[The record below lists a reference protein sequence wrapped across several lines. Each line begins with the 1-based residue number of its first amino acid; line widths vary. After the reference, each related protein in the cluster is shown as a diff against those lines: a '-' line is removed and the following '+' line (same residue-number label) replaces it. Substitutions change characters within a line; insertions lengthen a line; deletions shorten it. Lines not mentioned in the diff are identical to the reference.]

1 MSFLAEGGFLEDSQP
16 VSQKKTQDDKG
27 ITALTCIFV
36 TVMVFGIVGMVPEK
50 TQGVVVKRDKNL
62 LYVKNLQDTS
72 KYVVFSNDLCLKPYG
87 AKAFPYVNVGDT
99 LDYGTQAAS
108 TVKFDQV
115 KRINSQKLADFVK
128 EREKMQRS
136 VSEQKTR

>member
-1 MSFLAEGGFLEDSQP
+1 MSSVIKGP
-16 VSQKKTQDDKG
+16 KKDHEMSDESLRG
-27 ITALTCIFV
+27 SMACLCLLV
-36 TVMVFGIVGMVPEK
+36 TVMVFGIVNCVPEK

-72 KYVVFSNDLCLKPYG
+72 KYVVFSNELCLKPYG

-99 LDYGTQAAS
+99 LDYGTHDTS
-108 TVKFDQV
+108 TVKFNQV
-115 KRINSQKLADFVK
+115 KRINSKKLADFVK

>member
-1 MSFLAEGGFLEDSQP
+1 MSSVIKGP
-16 VSQKKTQDDKG
+16 KKDHEMSDESLRG
-27 ITALTCIFV
+27 SMACLCLLV
-36 TVMVFGIVGMVPEK
+36 AVMVFGIVTWVPEK

-72 KYVVFSNDLCLKPYG
+72 KYVVFSNELCLKPYG

-99 LDYGTQAAS
+99 LDYGTHDTS
-108 TVKFDQV
+108 TVKFNQV
-115 KRINSQKLADFVK
+115 KRINSKKLADFVK

>member
-1 MSFLAEGGFLEDSQP
+1 MSSVIKGP
-16 VSQKKTQDDKG
+16 KKDHEMSDESLRG
-27 ITALTCIFV
+27 SMACLCLLV
-36 TVMVFGIVGMVPEK
+36 AVMIFGIMGMVPEK

-99 LDYGTQAAS
+99 LDYGTHAAS
-108 TVKFDQV
+108 TVKFNQV
-115 KRINSQKLADFVK
+115 KRINSQKFADFVK

-136 VSEQKTR
+136 VSEHKTR